1 MLPIH
6 TVSVSVSSE
15 TASCGQV
22 LARRTQ
28 TSARAVLLDVA
39 RVHRRQ
45 TEFALSRLI
54 SGTGRSLHLLDLTEP
69 RSLAGI

>member
-39 RVHRRQ
+39 WAHRQQ
-45 TEFALSRLI
+45 TELAVSRLI
-54 SGTGRSLHLLDLTEP
+54 SGTGRSLHLMDLTGP
-69 RSLAGI
+69 RSLAGV

>member
-15 TASCGQV
+15 TALCGQV

-28 TSARAVLLDVA
+28 TSAWAVLLDVA

-45 TEFALSRLI
+45 TELALSRLI
-54 SGTGRSLHLLDLTEP
+54 SGSGRSLNLLDLP
-69 RSLAGI
+69 GLRSLAGV

>member
-1 MLPIH
+1 MLLIH
-6 TVSVSVSSE
+6 TARASVASE
-15 TASCGQV
+15 TASRGQV

-54 SGTGRSLHLLDLTEP
+54 SGTGRSLHLLDLTGP
-69 RSLAGI
+69 RSLAGV

>member
-6 TVSVSVSSE
+6 TVSVSSE

-28 TSARAVLLDVA
+28 TSAWAVLLDVA
-39 RVHRRQ
+39 RAHRQQ

-54 SGTGRSLHLLDLTEP
+54 SGTGRSLNLLDLTGL
-69 RSLAGI
+69 RCLAGV